1 MYLVCPA
8 CSKRLQIPDDK
19 LPTDQ
24 AVRLTCPA
32 CQERF
37 AYDPRA
43 HRAAGGTPA
52 ETSPAPPMEAP
63 AGPPWHIMTDPNV
76 MQALVC
82 LDDAAHQE
90 ACRQTLQA
98 LGYAPDVMPNQ
109 FQALE
114 YLRQVPYRLFVLDA
128 AFDGTSL
135 ETNLVLTFLRERPLD
150 RRRYQFVVLCAPDL
164 TTALT
169 SPTVAR
175 YWRNTWP
182 SMNCCIARFVPCGS
196 SSAKKCRVDVSALT
210 ALLAKRRPQLSIRLR
225 YTR

>member
-52 ETSPAPPMEAP
+52 EASPAPPMEAP

-82 LDDAAHQE
+82 LDDAAHQD

-109 FQALE
+109 SQALE

-150 RRRYQFVVLCAPDL
+150 QRRYQFVVLCAPDL
-164 TTALT
+164 VNADPMTAYSQSVNLVINHADMPN
-169 SPTVAR
+169 SGAMLAQHLAE
-175 YWRNTWP
+175 NE
-182 SMNCCIARFVPCGS
+182 
-196 SSAKKCRVDVSALT
+196 
-210 ALLAKRRPQLSIRLR
+210 LLYRTFRDMRQQLGKEV
-225 YTR
+225 

>member
-150 RRRYQFVVLCAPDL
+150 QRRYQFVVLCAPDL
-164 TTALT
+164 TTAD
-169 SPTVAR
+169 A
-175 YWRNTWP
+175 
-182 SMNCCIARFVPCGS
+182 M
-196 SSAKKCRVDVSALT
+196 T
-210 ALLAKRRPQLSIRLR
+210 AYGQGVNLVINHADIPNSGPVLAQHLAEHELLYRTFRAMRQQLGKEV
-225 YTR
+225 

>member
-24 AVRLTCPA
+24 AVRLACPA

-37 AYDPRA
+37 SYDPHA
-43 HRAAGGTPA
+43 HRAAGETTA
-52 ETSPAPPMEAP
+52 ETRPAPPMGAP
-63 AGPPWHIMTDPNV
+63 AGMPRQIMTEPNV

-82 LDDAAHQE
+82 LDDAAHQD

-109 FQALE
+109 SQALE

-150 RRRYQFVVLCAPDL
+150 QRRYQFVVLCAPDL
-164 TTALT
+164 VTAD
-169 SPTVAR
+169 A
-175 YWRNTWP
+175 
-182 SMNCCIARFVPCGS
+182 M
-196 SSAKKCRVDVSALT
+196 T
-210 ALLAKRRPQLSIRLR
+210 AYGQGVNLVINHADLPDSGPVLAQHLAEHELLYRTFRAMRQQLGKEV
-225 YTR
+225 

>member
-52 ETSPAPPMEAP
+52 ETSPAPPMGAP

-82 LDDAAHQE
+82 LDDAAHQD

-164 TTALT
+164 TTAD
-169 SPTVAR
+169 A
-175 YWRNTWP
+175 
-182 SMNCCIARFVPCGS
+182 M
-196 SSAKKCRVDVSALT
+196 T
-210 ALLAKRRPQLSIRLR
+210 AYGQGVNLVINHADIPNSGPVLAQHLAEHELLYRTFRAMRQQLGKEV
-225 YTR
+225 

>member
-43 HRAAGGTPA
+43 HRAAGGTTA
-52 ETSPAPPMEAP
+52 ETSPAPPMGAP

-82 LDDAAHQE
+82 LDDAAHQD

-164 TTALT
+164 TTAD
-169 SPTVAR
+169 A
-175 YWRNTWP
+175 
-182 SMNCCIARFVPCGS
+182 M
-196 SSAKKCRVDVSALT
+196 T
-210 ALLAKRRPQLSIRLR
+210 AYGQGVNLVINHADLPDSGPVLAQHLAEHELLYRTFRAMRQQLGKEV
-225 YTR
+225 

>member
-150 RRRYQFVVLCAPDL
+150 QRRYQFVVLCAPDL
-164 TTALT
+164 VTAD
-169 SPTVAR
+169 A
-175 YWRNTWP
+175 
-182 SMNCCIARFVPCGS
+182 M
-196 SSAKKCRVDVSALT
+196 T
-210 ALLAKRRPQLSIRLR
+210 AYGQGVNLVINHADIPNSGPVLAQHLAEHELLYRTFRAMRQQLGKEV
-225 YTR
+225 

>member
-52 ETSPAPPMEAP
+52 ETSPAPPMGAP
-63 AGPPWHIMTDPNV
+63 AGSPWHIMTDPNV

-164 TTALT
+164 TTAD
-169 SPTVAR
+169 A
-175 YWRNTWP
+175 
-182 SMNCCIARFVPCGS
+182 M
-196 SSAKKCRVDVSALT
+196 T
-210 ALLAKRRPQLSIRLR
+210 AYGQGVNLVINHADIPNSGPVLAQHLAEHELLYRTFRAMRQQLGKEV
-225 YTR
+225 

>member
-43 HRAAGGTPA
+43 HRAAGGTTA
-52 ETSPAPPMEAP
+52 ETSSAPPMGAP

-82 LDDAAHQE
+82 LDDAAHQD

-164 TTALT
+164 TTAD
-169 SPTVAR
+169 A
-175 YWRNTWP
+175 
-182 SMNCCIARFVPCGS
+182 M
-196 SSAKKCRVDVSALT
+196 T
-210 ALLAKRRPQLSIRLR
+210 AYGQGVNLVINHADIPNSGPVLAQHLAEHELLYRTFRAMRQQLGKEV
-225 YTR
+225 